1 MTTFSKE
8 DLLKECVTLYDA
20 AFSVFTADG
29 MSETDAQRSAISSG
43 FEQALKRFGL
53 SNAKVLWQAIQS
65 AHVKRKSGKLID
77 AETIAAVSSAVQS
90 WAKSSGHA
98 FEQTFCKLM
107 NEQLAKTSIRF
118 MLQREVNVLIQKKA
132 LANKERDLGHL
143 SAWIASSAFDVFAL
157 LDNNDGTFTTFGC
170 VQCKTS
176 IRDRVGRDRE
186 PSLQAMKDFFWS
198 ISVVINGD
206 FLLLPKFNAMVNGG
220 TSDYHSNGWHGMYAY
235 SDCDA
240 DRRIYLMDDDMA
252 PLTDHALRAAE
263 SWQNDRQWFNSDWGP
278 PAAF

>member
-98 FEQTFCKLM
+98 FEQTF
-107 NEQLAKTSIRF
+107 
-118 MLQREVNVLIQKKA
+118 
-132 LANKERDLGHL
+132 
-143 SAWIASSAFDVFAL
+143 
-157 LDNNDGTFTTFGC
+157 
-170 VQCKTS
+170 
-176 IRDRVGRDRE
+176 
-186 PSLQAMKDFFWS
+186 
-198 ISVVINGD
+198 
-206 FLLLPKFNAMVNGG
+206 
-220 TSDYHSNGWHGMYAY
+220 
-235 SDCDA
+235 
-240 DRRIYLMDDDMA
+240 
-252 PLTDHALRAAE
+252 
-263 SWQNDRQWFNSDWGP
+263 
-278 PAAF
+278 